1 MAGRDPPYNRGM
13 NLPGMPLSRPTL
25 RANTVLVAT
34 GLLLL
39 LFANTRFWQIA
50 LSSLPPG
57 QPLQAALFVACL
69 GAVLFVLIM
78 VLVLPLGFGP
88 LLKPWLVVLLL
99 LSAGAAYFMH
109 NYGSVI
115 DRLALQSVAET
126 DVREAGEWLSWRML
140 WTLLGLWVLPVAAL
154 LWVRI
159 EQRPWK
165 RELWSRLKLVLAC
178 ALLLPLAALLSGK
191 HIASTV
197 RNHSE
202 LRYLMN
208 PVSVLSASLSYAH
221 AVRGGHSGP
230 IEPLGRDA
238 HRGGAMAPG
247 GKPLLLVLLVGESA
261 RASSFAL
268 DGYARD
274 TNPELSKLPIVN
286 FSNVRSCGTDTTV
299 SVPCMF
305 SNLGRADYDEGMAH
319 GRENVLDV
327 LAHAG
332 FDVTWYDNNT
342 GSKDVAIRQREVD
355 LADVFDKRFCT
366 YGCYDE
372 TLLNALRGQLP
383 SLDKDSVIVL
393 HTKGSHGPAYYL
405 RYPPAFER
413 FQPVCR
419 TNELQRCTRQEILNA
434 YDNSI
439 LYTDHVIAEAIRT
452 LAADTQV
459 DSAVVYVSD
468 HGESTGEK
476 GLYLH
481 GAPYLVAPDDQ
492 THVPMLLWLSDG
504 FRTRRGVDMGCLRAK
519 GGAPLSHDN
528 LFDLL
533 LGLLDVRTGVYRPA
547 QDPIAGCL

>member
-1 MAGRDPPYNRGM
+1 MT
-13 NLPGMPLSRPTL
+13 MPRPTL
-25 RANTVLVAT
+25 RANTVLVIT
-34 GLLLL
+34 GLFLL
-39 LFANTRFWQIA
+39 LFANTRFWQVA
-50 LSSLPPG
+50 LSSLAPG
-57 QPLQAALFVACL
+57 EPLQNALFVACL
-69 GAVLFVLIM
+69 GAVLLVLIM
-78 VLVLPLGFGP
+78 LLVVPLGFRP
-88 LLKPWLVVLLL
+88 LLKPWLALLLL

-126 DVREAGEWLSWRML
+126 DLREASEWLSWRML
-140 WTLLGLWVLPVAAL
+140 WTLLLLWVLPIALL

-159 EQRPWK
+159 EKRPWK
-165 RELWSRLKLVLAC
+165 QELWSRLKLALVL

-191 HIASTV
+191 HIASVV
-197 RNHSE
+197 RNHSQ
-202 LRYLMN
+202 LRSLMN

-221 AVRGGHSGP
+221 AMREVGNVKAAP
-230 IEPLGRDA
+230 IGQDA
-238 HRGGAMAPG
+238 HRTGTMAPG
-247 GKPLLLVLLVGESA
+247 SKPLVLVLLVGESA
-261 RASSFAL
+261 RASSFSL

-286 FSNVRSCGTDTTV
+286 FTNVRSCGTDTTV

-305 SNLGRADYDEGMAH
+305 SDLNRTDYSEAKAAA
-319 GRENVLDV
+319 RENVLDI
-327 LAHAG
+327 LAHTG
-332 FDVTWYDNNT
+332 FDVRWYDNNT
-342 GSKDVAIRQREVD
+342 GSKDVAARVREVD

-366 YGCYDE
+366 YGCVDDN
-372 TLLNALRGQLP
+372 LVNALREQLP
-383 SLDKDSVIVL
+383 TVDADSVVVL

-413 FQPVCR
+413 FTPVCR
-419 TNELQRCTRQEILNA
+419 TNELQRCTRQEILNT

-439 LYTDHVIAEAIRT
+439 LYTDHVIAETIQM
-452 LAADTQV
+452 LATDTRV

-468 HGESTGEK
+468 HGESTGEN

-481 GAPYLVAPDDQ
+481 GAPYVIAPDDQ

-504 FRTRRGVDMGCLRAK
+504 FQARRGVDLACLRAK
-519 GGAPLSHDN
+519 SGEPLSHDN

-547 QDPIAGCL
+547 QDPVASCL